1 LPAPKRRFRVLSAF
15 PLTRR
20 SALAALGVLALSPAV
35 AVRKALA
42 QPGVRFRDIV
52 VDVSPL
58 RASLGDPTAAWVEK
72 ELPGALAQALG
83 AYMAPGDRHGATLV
97 ARVDDLYLGPNNS
110 GTGPWGA
117 SQDTI
122 NGTLLVKGP
131 QGGIASS
138 APIRAITSYHPMGV
152 DQPLRTE
159 SNYWRVVALTQAF
172 AGWAPREL
180 GL

>member
-1 LPAPKRRFRVLSAF
+1 MSAF

-20 SALAALGVLALSPAV
+20 AALGILALSPAV
-35 AVRKALA
+35 AVRSALA
-42 QPGVRFRDIV
+42 QPNVRFRNIV

-58 RASLGDPTAAWVEK
+58 RASVGDPTAAWVQQ
-72 ELPGALAQALG
+72 ELPGALAQALA
-83 AYMAPGDRHGATLV
+83 AYIAPGDPHGATLV
-97 ARVDDLYLGPNNS
+97 ARIDDLYLGPS
-110 GTGPWGA
+110 SGGTGSWGA

-131 QGGIASS
+131 RGGIA
-138 APIRAITSYHPMGV
+138 ADTPDPGDHFVPPDPRRPA
-152 DQPLRTE
+152 LRVE
-159 SNYWRVVALTQAF
+159 SNYWRVVWLAQAF